1 MFLTIWIIILTLAV
15 IWLNIAF
22 IVILNNNNKAI
33 EGRLLKLLINKNLI
47 KLDGTWESSFPP
59 NVINLVKMQTI
70 TSVTTSVPSLP
81 TSTVQNNPQTMTVP
95 PIST

>member
-22 IVILNNNNKAI
+22 IIILNNNNKAM

-47 KLDGTWESSFPP
+47 KLDGTWEAGFPP
-59 NVINLVKMQTI
+59 DVISLINMPTI
-70 TSVTTSVPSLP
+70 NSVTTSVPNLP
-81 TSTVQNNPQTMTVP
+81 TPTVQNNPQTITLP
-95 PIST
+95 PTTS

>member
-22 IVILNNNNKAI
+22 IVILNNNNKAM

-47 KLDGTWESSFPP
+47 KLDGTWEASFPP
-59 NVINLVKMQTI
+59 NVINLVRMPAI
-70 TSVTTSVPSLP
+70 ASVTTSAPSLP

-95 PIST
+95 TIST